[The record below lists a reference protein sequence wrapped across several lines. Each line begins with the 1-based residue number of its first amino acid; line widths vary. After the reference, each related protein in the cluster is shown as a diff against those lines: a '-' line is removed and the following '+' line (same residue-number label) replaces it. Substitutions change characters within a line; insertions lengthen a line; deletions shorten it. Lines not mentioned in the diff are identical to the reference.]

1 MSDSL
6 DPGALAGPAAAAP
19 PPANVSPLRG
29 RAPAIVSADPYR
41 EENRPRMLE
50 VYKQFKEEATD
61 QRWVFER
68 LWWRNLLYTAGRQWI
83 YYDRRTGQWTDK
95 RMARWVPRPV
105 TNKVKDGADSLLSMF
120 SAIQLAVNARPV
132 GHDAANVATAELVDL
147 IAPFIHAEHKMDAT
161 MRIADLWNI
170 ITGNAFLYVHWD
182 KEAQDGEVVI
192 PFEQCEACGF
202 VASPAQIV
210 EAKNVCP
217 KCGTQRF
224 KPAIGPDGQPI
235 AETVRDGRGRT
246 LALSPLEVVVP
257 HIYQNFEYAPG
268 CLRMQWRP
276 KRYYEAFHRALVP
289 KLPFGKSPSD
299 HSLQLIQALSTHTD
313 IQSRATYFG
322 AGGTGIT
329 DGIAEYELHLK
340 PTEEFPQGLWMR
352 VAGDGSDPQIIE
364 SDTEKPGPLPFTT
377 KNGEP
382 LFTFIHMTYQPVPGR
397 LLGSGAVDPTIQK
410 QDQINQLDSM
420 MQMIVQRVSNP
431 IWLEPKGS
439 DVQQFTGEPGIVVR
453 YNALASGGAKPER
466 IQGENIPSSLFQL
479 RQQYLDDFEQAM
491 GTYDVLK
498 GTKPS
503 GVEAFSALQ
512 LLVERQQSRFTTVFN
527 SRGEA
532 YRKWMSIAL
541 ELERAFGP
549 TERVINVARPNR
561 GFSFRHF
568 ENASLQG
575 AVDIHVEDGSQ
586 IPKTSLGRRAS
597 IEQANNL
604 GMINATDP
612 EQQYAV
618 LGSLGLSDLMP
629 SLDCNVKAALTQQDV
644 FEEWAESPE
653 LQQQIPVLE
662 QAVAQYQGAMQAY
675 QAQAGPMAAAGLP
688 MTAPPPTLPPLSPL
702 TREPWH
708 KASVHVIEHEKWANS
723 DKAREMFEQF
733 PVLKV
738 FFTAHYE
745 EDLQALQA
753 EAMAAAGPAPGQGG
767 GNAPGVGRALQQSN
781 QESGSTA
788 DVPHGQGEGAQN
800 AGPR

>member
-1 MSDSL
+1 MSDIL
-6 DPGALAGPAAAAP
+6 DPGAMPDRTPAAP
-19 PPANVSPLRG
+19 PVTAPLQG
-29 RAPAIVSADPYR
+29 RSAAILPSNPYADT
-41 EENRPRMLE
+41 NRKRMLE

-105 TNKVKDGADSLLSMF
+105 TNKVKDGVDSLLSMF
-120 SAIQLAVNARPV
+120 SAVQLAVNARPV
-132 GHDAANVATAELVDL
+132 GHDAGNVATAELVDL

-161 MRIADLWNI
+161 MRVADLWNI

-210 EAKNVCP
+210 DAKNVCP
-217 KCGTQRF
+217 KCGQQKF
-224 KPAIGPDGQPI
+224 KAAVGPDGQPVV
-235 AETVRDGRGRT
+235 ETVRDGRGRT

-257 HIYQNFEYAPG
+257 HIYQSFEHVPG

-276 KRYYEAFHRALVP
+276 KRYYEAFHKSLVP
-289 KLPFGKSPSD
+289 TLPFGKSPSD

-329 DGIAEYELHLK
+329 EGCAEYELHLK
-340 PTEEFPQGLWMR
+340 PTEEFPEGLWLR
-352 VAGDGSDPQIIE
+352 VAGDGPDPIILE
-364 SDTEKPGPLPFTT
+364 SDTERPGPLPFKT
-377 KNGEP
+377 KQGDP
-382 LFTFIHMTYQPVPGR
+382 LFTFIHLSYQPVPGR
-397 LLGSGAVDPTIQK
+397 LLGSAAVDPTIQK

-466 IQGENIPSSLFQL
+466 IQGENIPASLFQL
-479 RQQYLDDFEQAM
+479 RQQYLEDFEQAM

-498 GTKPS
+498 GSKPA

-541 ELERAFGP
+541 ELERTFGP
-549 TERVINVARPNR
+549 TERIINVARPNR

-575 AVDIHVEDGSQ
+575 AVEIHVEDGSQ
-586 IPKTSLGRRAS
+586 IPKTSLGRRAA

-604 GMINATDP
+604 GMINAQDP

-629 SLDCNVKAALTQQDV
+629 SLDSNVKAALTQQDA
-644 FEEWAESPE
+644 FEAWAESPE
-653 LQQQIPVLE
+653 LQAQIPMLE
-662 QAVAQYQGAMQAY
+662 QAVAQHQQAMMAY

-688 MTAPPPTLPPLSPL
+688 MTAPPPVLPALSPL
-702 TREPWH
+702 EREPWH
-708 KASVHVIEHEKWANS
+708 KATVHVIEHEKWANS
-723 DKAREMFEQF
+723 DKAREMFEQY

-745 EDLQALQA
+745 ADLQAMQA
-753 EAMAAAGPAPGQGG
+753 EAMAAAGPPTPTA
-767 GNAPGVGRALQQSN
+767 GNAPGVGRALEQSN
-781 QESGSTA
+781 TESGSTA
-788 DVPHGQGEGAQN
+788 DVPSGNGEGAQN